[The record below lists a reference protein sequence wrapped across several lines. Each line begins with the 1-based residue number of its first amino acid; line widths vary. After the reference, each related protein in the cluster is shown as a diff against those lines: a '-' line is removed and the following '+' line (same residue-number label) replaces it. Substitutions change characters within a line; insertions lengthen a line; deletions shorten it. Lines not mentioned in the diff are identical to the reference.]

1 MRDIRVF
8 VDVPLVAGAEFAAP
22 ATLAH
27 YARNVLRLQTGDA
40 LQLFDGSGREFAA
53 SVAAAGKRELRIL
66 VGEELEAL
74 PESPLAVHLGLG
86 LSRGERMDWALQK
99 ATELGVASVTPL
111 VLSRCNARLSEERS
125 ESRMRHWRQVLV
137 SACEQCGRSRLP
149 VLHEPSGLDAWL
161 ATHAGMPGLVL
172 HTRDAVRLSATAVA
186 PREICVLTGPEGG
199 LDDAEF
205 AAALAA
211 GFKAW
216 SLGPRVL
223 RAETAPA
230 AALAIL
236 QHLWGDT

>member
-1 MRDIRVF
+1 
-8 VDVPLVAGAEFAAP
+8 
-22 ATLAH
+22 
-27 YARNVLRLQTGDA
+27 
-40 LQLFDGSGREFAA
+40 
-53 SVAAAGKRELRIL
+53 
-66 VGEELEAL
+66 
-74 PESPLAVHLGLG
+74 
-86 LSRGERMDWALQK
+86 
-99 ATELGVASVTPL
+99 
-111 VLSRCNARLSEERS
+111 
-125 ESRMRHWRQVLV
+125 
-137 SACEQCGRSRLP
+137 
-149 VLHEPSGLDAWL
+149 
-161 ATHAGMPGLVL
+161 VL